1 MQKIINVTGI
11 HGNETAPVLAH
22 IVMQKKQLVGNVEA
36 LLQNKRFI
44 EKDLN
49 QAFGVND
56 GSSESL
62 RAKELLSMIDEKD
75 LVVDFHTTSSASPA
89 FAIIVDLA
97 MLPLARRLGLAKVV
111 YMKHNI
117 KKGHSLLNYRNGVA
131 LEAGLHG
138 SREAFD
144 TTLRVI
150 EHLESGKLADVELYE
165 VYGKIDKAGEY
176 KNFVIHEDG
185 FYPVLAGEKA
195 YDFPGLKARR
205 VY

>member
-1 MQKIINVTGI
+1 MQNIIHVTGI
-11 HGNETAPVLAH
+11 HGNEIAPILAH
-22 IVMQKKQLVGNVEA
+22 LEKKKEQMIGNVEA
-36 LLQNKRFI
+36 LLQNKRLI

-49 QAFGVND
+49 QAFGIND
-56 GSSESL
+56 GSIESL

-75 LVVDFHTTSSASPA
+75 FVVDFHTTSSASPA

-138 SREAFD
+138 SKDAFD

-150 EHLESGKLADVELYE
+150 EHLESGKLADIELYE

-176 KNFVIHEDG
+176 ENFVLHEDG

-205 VY
+205 LS